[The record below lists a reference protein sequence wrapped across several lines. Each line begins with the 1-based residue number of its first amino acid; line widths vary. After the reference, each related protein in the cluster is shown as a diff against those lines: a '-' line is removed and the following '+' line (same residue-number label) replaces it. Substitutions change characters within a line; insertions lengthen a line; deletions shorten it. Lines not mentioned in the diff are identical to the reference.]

1 MRLINL
7 GCSFSYG
14 NIISEYETFADAH
27 VSPGTLV
34 AKHLDCEEVNIASP
48 GLSLDGVL
56 RRLHSFEFHD
66 TDKFL
71 IGLPPCIR
79 LQYVSHVPRNQDKL
93 RHAKMNVSQWRQHA
107 FKQGPKIPEDWF
119 KTMKWDED
127 VNVRPLDIVETS
139 TYWSYLHILLIQQAM
154 KTVMNDKLPAGR
166 VLMKKRQYWMYNSVH
181 GHMQQ
186 TTNIPEVQMLRDQ
199 IVTDNYFKPD
209 TGMHDEVLEDTK
221 YQLSHDDT
229 HPNHLYY
236 EHWAKEFCEWM
247 SQSA

>member
-14 NIISEYETFADAH
+14 NIISDYETFADAH

-34 AKHLDCEEVNIASP
+34 AKHLGCEEVNIASP

-56 RRLHSFEFHD
+56 RRLHSFEFEN
-66 TDKFL
+66 TDRFL
-71 IGLPPCIR
+71 IGLPPCVR
-79 LQYVSHVPRNQDKL
+79 LQYVSKVPRNQDKV
-93 RHAKMNVSQWRQHA
+93 RHAKMNVSEWRQNA
-107 FKQGPKIPEDWF
+107 FNQGPKMSEDWF

-127 VNVRPLDIVETS
+127 VNVRPLDIVETN
-139 TYWSYLHILLIQQAM
+139 TYWSYYNILLIQITM
-154 KTVMNDKLPAGR
+154 RHKLNWNNWKER
-166 VLMKKRQYWMYNSVH
+166 YWLYNSVH

-199 IVTDNYFKPD
+199 IVTHNYFKPD
-209 TGMHDEVLEDTK
+209 SGMHDEVLEDTK